1 MPSPTLSD
9 PLRAWTTYSPIRT
22 VTEISPEEVE
32 LQRRLIT
39 LPRSI
44 RRAGLLGASRSV
56 LRRPAP
62 IPKRPTWT
70 WRIPEASV
78 QCKPQHDLPILSSH
92 AKLHGEIQTRFID
105 GVEYRNCFGL
115 WLAENGDEAPESGR
129 LMPAERCHHAM

>member
-9 PLRAWTTYSPIRT
+9 PPRAWTTYSPIRT

-62 IPKRPTWT
+62 IAQTSNLDLANTRSE
-70 WRIPEASV
+70 RSV
-78 QCKPQHDLPILSSH
+78 
-92 AKLHGEIQTRFID
+92 
-105 GVEYRNCFGL
+105 
-115 WLAENGDEAPESGR
+115 
-129 LMPAERCHHAM
+129 